1 MNRLE
6 LYKAQLKTA
15 KAVLTQRKR
24 NAAAAARAVFRIER
38 TITQLEKK
46 IEPYLAQP

>member
-15 KAVLTQRKR
+15 KAVLAQRR
-24 NAAAAARAVFRIER
+24 RTANAATRAVARIEKV
-38 TITQLEKK
+38 IKQLENK
-46 IEPYLAQP
+46 IEPYLA

>member
-15 KAVLTQRKR
+15 KAVLTQRR
-24 NAAAAARAVFRIER
+24 RTANAANRAVVRLEKS
-38 TITQLEKK
+38 ITLLEKK
-46 IEPYLAQP
+46 IEPYLA